1 MAMLTTVLVLLLAGS
16 ARAAGPGEVFLTG
29 ALDLPPGSIAGGNGG
44 NFEGEPTGL
53 DISGDGRYVAFTA
66 AADALSSEAH
76 PDVDNVFRKDRVTG
90 DVVLVGRA
98 TGVAGAVPTL
108 GGRDVTISDDGGR
121 VAWVTNAALDP
132 ADVDTAAD
140 VYVRD
145 VATATTLLATP
156 GTTTGVGDYDLS
168 GNGNFVAF
176 ATSTSFAAADANA
189 HSDVYR
195 RRLSDG
201 QTLLAS
207 RSGVAG
213 PAGNAASADPG
224 ISDDGRWVAF
234 TSAATDLVAAF
245 TDSNGPSRDVFARD
259 MSGFATH
266 LVSKVGATNAGA
278 NSGSRDPKI
287 AGAPGAVSGVE
298 IAYNSD
304 ATDLDA
310 ADASGAESVYVR
322 RFSGNTSELVSRAD
336 GVAGANAESRAHVGA
351 ISDDG
356 TAVAFASDAGN
367 LGAGA
372 DYYGVYVRDVDD
384 GTTILGSVDN
394 AYAVEPALSADGAVV
409 AWLNG
414 AGGITPDSDRDLVG
428 VFARALPGGAAEYM
442 SRPPGSAPFLAPATA
457 TESGDPGMRVLSA
470 DGRYA
475 VFTGYSTRLPGNE
488 YGTRQVY
495 RRDTLTGALELVSR
509 TEGGAPG
516 DRSSQE
522 PSISA
527 DGTRV
532 AFSSF
537 ARLAGADT
545 DDEQS
550 VYVRDLAAGTTT
562 LVSRADG
569 PDGALADQG
578 AFGPRI
584 SAGGQHV
591 GFLSGAT
598 NLGGAGGDAHVYLRD
613 LAAGRTLHIDR
624 ATDGTI
630 ANDEAGGI
638 SVSGDGRLVAFA
650 TRANNLDPA
659 DPAPGT
665 LRDVYVRDTVA
676 GTTALVSRRSGHD
689 GAKATGSSLDPV
701 LSADGRV
708 VVFLADDEALAPEAG
723 GWGGDRQLV
732 VRDLAT
738 GQNALGSRAAT
749 GAPADER
756 AEDPSVNGDGSV
768 VAFASTAT
776 NLLPDVG
783 GGNRHG
789 VFART
794 MATGA
799 LSGPPAFGLAGGNFQ
814 NRAVLPSLSDDGQC
828 MAFHAFGHNQFTGA
842 AGDFRTDYVYVISGQ
857 CPKPLPPAGGGT
869 QQPGAGT
876 TANKPSLT
884 GASMRRKRFRV
895 GRKPTKRRVLAAAK
909 AGTAFRFTLSDAA
922 DVTITIQ
929 RRAAG
934 RRSGGRCKKPTRR
947 LRKRPACVRYVKKGA
962 LVRGLK
968 AGRHSIAFSGRIGRK
983 ALKPARYRAVLIA
996 RNAGGKSKPVK
1007 LNFRVTKK

>member
-1 MAMLTTVLVLLLAGS
+1 M
-16 ARAAGPGEVFLTG
+16 
-29 ALDLPPGSIAGGNGG
+29 
-44 NFEGEPTGL
+44 
-53 DISGDGRYVAFTA
+53 
-66 AADALSSEAH
+66 
-76 PDVDNVFRKDRVTG
+76 
-90 DVVLVGRA
+90 
-98 TGVAGAVPTL
+98 
-108 GGRDVTISDDGGR
+108 
-121 VAWVTNAALDP
+121 
-132 ADVDTAAD
+132 
-140 VYVRD
+140 
-145 VATATTLLATP
+145 
-156 GTTTGVGDYDLS
+156 
-168 GNGNFVAF
+168 
-176 ATSTSFAAADANA
+176 
-189 HSDVYR
+189 
-195 RRLSDG
+195 
-201 QTLLAS
+201 
-207 RSGVAG
+207 
-213 PAGNAASADPG
+213 
-224 ISDDGRWVAF
+224 
-234 TSAATDLVAAF
+234 
-245 TDSNGPSRDVFARD
+245 
-259 MSGFATH
+259 
-266 LVSKVGATNAGA
+266 
-278 NSGSRDPKI
+278 
-287 AGAPGAVSGVE
+287 
-298 IAYNSD
+298 
-304 ATDLDA
+304 
-310 ADASGAESVYVR
+310 
-322 RFSGNTSELVSRAD
+322 
-336 GVAGANAESRAHVGA
+336 
-351 ISDDG
+351 
-356 TAVAFASDAGN
+356 
-367 LGAGA
+367 
-372 DYYGVYVRDVDD
+372 
-384 GTTILGSVDN
+384 
-394 AYAVEPALSADGAVV
+394 
-409 AWLNG
+409 
-414 AGGITPDSDRDLVG
+414 
-428 VFARALPGGAAEYM
+428 FARALPGGAAEYM

-475 VFTGYSTRLPGNE
+475 VFTGYSTHLPGNE
-488 YGTRQVY
+488 NGMRHVY

-516 DRSSQE
+516 DSSSQE

-591 GFLSGAT
+591 GFLSAAT
-598 NLGGAGGDAHVYLRD
+598 NLGGAGGDIHVYLRD
-613 LAAGRTLHIDR
+613 LAAGRTLHVDR

-630 ANDEAGGI
+630 GNHEAGGI

-676 GTTALVSRRSGHD
+676 GTTALVSRRSGQD
-689 GAKATGSSLDPV
+689 GAKAAGSSFDPV
-701 LSADGRV
+701 LSTDGRF
-708 VVFLADDEALAPEAG
+708 VVFLAGDETLAPEAG
-723 GWGGDRQLV
+723 GWGGNDQLV

-738 GQNALGSRAAT
+738 GQNALGSRAAS
-749 GAPADER
+749 GAPADAR

-783 GGNRHG
+783 GGNRDG

-799 LSGPPAFGLAGGNFQ
+799 LSGPPAFGIAGGNSQ

-828 MAFHAFGHNQFTGA
+828 MAFHALGHNQFTGA
-842 AGDFRTDYVYVISGQ
+842 AGDFRTDYVYVISGL
-857 CPKPLPPAGGGT
+857 CPKPLPPAGGAPP
-869 QQPGAGT
+869 PGAGQ
-876 TANKPSLT
+876 AAKKPSIT

-895 GRKPTKRRVLAAAK
+895 GKKPTKRRVLAAAK

-929 RRAAG
+929 RRTAG
-934 RRSGGRCKKPTRR
+934 RRSGGSCKKPTRR

-962 LVRGLK
+962 LVRGLA

-983 ALKPARYRAVLIA
+983 ALKPARYRAVIVA
-996 RNAGGKSKPVK
+996 RNAGGKSKSVK
-1007 LNFRVTKK
+1007 LSFRVKRGNSAGARARRRADGAGPRPVASPQCRSPPGGDRSPAAQQQRRDPAV